1 MGYKSTCHLHSAIN
15 LHWSVKFN
23 CQSSNN
29 TMDICIQ
36 LACTSHCASMQ
47 FAGQH
52 RMRNSLWISACYEKN
67 KPFHKY
73 ALHIWQKE
81 NQSNMKVK
89 TYQKYSY
96 LKKMARF
103 ISIGIHNRT
112 PGEPINLCVPVRF
125 MTGNQKQN
133 KTTSLI
139 RWVFFSCHET
149 NASNRTSIQ
158 FLVHLKDFSMSHLIN
173 CLCVP

>member
-1 MGYKSTCHLHSAIN
+1 
-15 LHWSVKFN
+15 
-23 CQSSNN
+23 
-29 TMDICIQ
+29 
-36 LACTSHCASMQ
+36 
-47 FAGQH
+47 
-52 RMRNSLWISACYEKN
+52 
-67 KPFHKY
+67 
-73 ALHIWQKE
+73 
-81 NQSNMKVK
+81 MKVK
-89 TYQKYSY
+89 TYQKYSN

-139 RWVFFSCHET
+139 LWVFISCHET

-158 FLVHLKDFSMSHLIN
+158 FLVHLKDFSMSHLRN
-173 CLCVP
+173 CLCSINRKHACMSTDTHFHGISHSNNINKGGVHLVSQWKQIRG